1 MQTEQKQKYA
11 LEELMGFVYA
21 PITLQNA
28 GDKIRVEGGL
38 IKENEIREIFVNALV
53 DTGSGT
59 LVINE
64 EIRQKLGLEVEGLR
78 QATFANESKET
89 CKLTEPVKI
98 IWKDRDA
105 VCRALVVPNNN
116 EVLLGAIP
124 IEDMDLVV
132 NPAKREL
139 IGAHGNEIVC
149 YVK

>member
-1 MQTEQKQKYA
+1 
-11 LEELMGFVYA
+11 
-21 PITLQNA
+21 
-28 GDKIRVEGGL
+28 
-38 IKENEIREIFVNALV
+38 
-53 DTGSGT
+53 
-59 LVINE
+59 
-64 EIRQKLGLEVEGLR
+64 
-78 QATFANESKET
+78 
-89 CKLTEPVKI
+89 VKI
-98 IWKDRDA
+98 IWKDRDT